1 MIERYS
7 TPEMA
12 AIWTDEARMA
22 AWLQVELAVC
32 EAWAR
37 IGRIPEDALA
47 EIKAKAAFDVDRVC
61 EIEQVT
67 QHDVIAFVSCVAE
80 NVGECSKYIHY
91 GLTSSDVLDTGLALQ
106 LRAAG
111 ALLVEEA
118 TKLGR
123 ILQRRALEHRDTVM
137 MGRTHGVHAEPITF
151 GMVLGLWAFEVKRG
165 LERVQRA
172 TQQVSVGKISGAVG
186 TYANVDP
193 QVEQVAMSLL
203 DLGSAPIST
212 QIVQRDRHAEFMAAL
227 ALLATTIE
235 KIALQVRH
243 YQRTEVLEAEEYFA
257 PGQKGS
263 SAMPHKRNPIIS
275 ERLCGQARIIRG
287 NMLAA
292 FENVALWHE
301 RDISHSSAERII
313 LPDATT
319 LLDYMLV
326 RMTGLI
332 EGLVIRSERMRENIA
347 RGLGL
352 HASSRVLLALVDKGG
367 LSREE
372 AYAIVQRAALRAADE
387 RSPLRDLLAVDPVV
401 AQRLSLTDL
410 DACFDDARF
419 LRHVPEVIAR
429 LDAIDPARREGGA
442 VEGGARVGPDGV
454 PPAGA
459 GS

>member
-1 MIERYS
+1 VIERYS

-12 AIWTDEARMA
+12 ALWTDEARMA
-22 AWLQVELAVC
+22 TWLQVELAVC

-37 IGRIPEDALA
+37 IGRIPEEALA
-47 EIKAKAAFDVDRVC
+47 EIKTKAAFDVDRVC
-61 EIEQVT
+61 EIEETT

-80 NVGECSKYIHY
+80 NVGECSKYVHY

-111 ALLVEEA
+111 ALLEEE
-118 TKLGR
+118 TRKLGR

-137 MGRTHGVHAEPITF
+137 IGRTHGVHAEPITF

-165 LERVQRA
+165 LDRLERAV
-172 TQQVSVGKISGAVG
+172 QQVSVGKISGVVG
-186 TYANVDP
+186 NYANVDP
-193 QVEQVAMSLL
+193 QVEQITMSIL

-275 ERLCGQARIIRG
+275 ERLCGQARVIRA
-287 NMLAA
+287 NMLTA
-292 FENVALWHE
+292 FENVPLWHE

-313 LPDATT
+313 LPDSTI
-319 LLDYMLV
+319 LLHYMLKKACWLV
-326 RMTGLI
+326 DKLNVYSDNMAANMNKSFGLPY
-332 EGLVIRSERMRENIA
+332 SQ
-347 RGLGL
+347 
-352 HASSRVLLALVDKGG
+352 RVLLALVQTGMLRDD
-367 LSREE
+367 
-372 AYAIVQRAALRAADE
+372 AYAVVQRSAMRAWGEKTSFQELLKAD
-387 RSPLRDLLAVDPVV
+387 PQV
-401 AQRLSLTDL
+401 AEKLTPAEIE
-410 DACFDDARF
+410 ACFDPGYQ
-419 LRHVPEVIAR
+419 LRNMGVIFDRVA
-429 LDAIDPARREGGA
+429 AIEW
-442 VEGGARVGPDGV
+442 
-454 PPAGA
+454 
-459 GS
+459 

>member
-12 AIWTDEARMA
+12 AVWTDQARMA

-37 IGRIPEDALA
+37 IGKIPEEAVA

-61 EIEQVT
+61 EIEETT

-111 ALLVEEA
+111 ALLEEE
-118 TKLGR
+118 TIKLGR
-123 ILQRRALEHRDTVM
+123 VLQRRSLEHRDTVM
-137 MGRTHGVHAEPITF
+137 IGRTHGVHAEPITF
-151 GMVLGLWAFEVKRG
+151 GMVLGLWAFEVERG
-165 LERVQRA
+165 LRRLQRA
-172 TQQVSVGKISGAVG
+172 TQQVAVGKISGAVG
-186 TYANVDP
+186 NYANIDP
-193 QVEQVAMSLL
+193 QVEQITMSIL
-203 DLGSAPIST
+203 DLGAAPIST
-212 QIVQRDRHAEFMAAL
+212 QVVQRDRHAEFMAAL

-275 ERLCGQARIIRG
+275 ERLCGQARVIRG
-287 NMLAA
+287 NMVAA

-313 LPDATT
+313 LPDSTI
-319 LLDYMLV
+319 LLHYMLKKACWLV
-326 RMTGLI
+326 DKLNVYPENMAANVDKSFGLI
-332 EGLVIRSERMRENIA
+332 YSQ
-347 RGLGL
+347 
-352 HASSRVLLALVDKGG
+352 RVLLALVEAGMLRDD
-367 LSREE
+367 
-372 AYAIVQRAALRAADE
+372 AYAVVQRSAMKAWEEKTPFLELLKAD
-387 RSPLRDLLAVDPVV
+387 PQVTD
-401 AQRLSLTDL
+401 RLSKTDL
-410 DACFDDARF
+410 EACFDPSYL
-419 LRHVPEVIAR
+419 LRNMG
-429 LDAIDPARREGGA
+429 AIFD
-442 VEGGARVGPDGV
+442 RV
-454 PPAGA
+454 AA
-459 GS
+459 LEW

>member
-80 NVGECSKYIHY
+80 NVGECSKYVHY

-111 ALLVEEA
+111 ALLVEE
-118 TKLGR
+118 TVNLGR
-123 ILQRRALEHRDTVM
+123 ILQRRALEQRDTVM
-137 MGRTHGVHAEPITF
+137 VGRTHGVHAEPITF
-151 GMVLGLWAFEVKRG
+151 GMVLGLWAFEVKRD
-165 LERVQRA
+165 LERLQRA
-172 TQQVSVGKISGAVG
+172 IRQVSVGKISGAVG
-186 TYANVDP
+186 NYASVDP
-193 QVEQVAMSLL
+193 QVEQIAMSIL

-275 ERLCGQARIIRG
+275 ERLCGQARIIRA

-313 LPDATT
+313 LPDSTI
-319 LLDYMLV
+319 LLHYMLKKACWLV
-326 RMTGLI
+326 DRLDIHPENMLANLEKSFGL
-332 EGLVIRSERMRENIA
+332 LYSQ
-347 RGLGL
+347 
-352 HASSRVLLALVDKGG
+352 RVLLALVEAGMLRDD
-367 LSREE
+367 
-372 AYAIVQRAALRAADE
+372 AYAVVQRSAMKAWE
-387 RSPLRDLLAVDPVV
+387 EKTSFKDLLKADGEVT
-401 AQRLSLTDL
+401 ARLPAGEL
-410 DACFDDARF
+410 DACFDPTYQ
-419 LRHVPEVIAR
+419 LRNMGVIF
-429 LDAIDPARREGGA
+429 D
-442 VEGGARVGPDGV
+442 RV
-454 PPAGA
+454 AA
-459 GS
+459 LEW

>member
-12 AIWTDEARMA
+12 AVWTDEARMA

-32 EAWAR
+32 EAWTR
-37 IGRIPEDALA
+37 LGRIPDDALL

-61 EIEQVT
+61 EIEQTT

-91 GLTSSDVLDTGLALQ
+91 GLTSSDVLDSGLALQ

-111 ALLVEEA
+111 ALLEEE
-118 TKLGR
+118 TVKLGR
-123 ILQRRALEHRDTVM
+123 ILQKRALEHRDTLM

-151 GMVLGLWAFEVKRG
+151 GMVLGLWAFEVQRG
-165 LERVQRA
+165 LRRLQRA
-172 TQQVSVGKISGAVG
+172 VQQVAVGKISGAVG
-186 TYANVDP
+186 NYANVDP
-193 QVEQVAMSLL
+193 EVERIAMSVL

-212 QIVQRDRHAEFMAAL
+212 QVVQRDRHAEFMAAL
-227 ALLATTIE
+227 ALLAATIE

-275 ERLCGQARIIRG
+275 ERLCGQARVIRA

-301 RDISHSSAERII
+301 RDISHSSVERVI
-313 LPDATT
+313 LPDSTI
-319 LLDYMLV
+319 LLHYMLKKACWLV
-326 RMTGLI
+326 EKLNVYPQNMAANLEKSYGL
-332 EGLVIRSERMRENIA
+332 LYSQ
-347 RGLGL
+347 
-352 HASSRVLLALVDKGG
+352 RVLLALVEAGMLRDD
-367 LSREE
+367 
-372 AYAIVQRAALRAADE
+372 AYAVVQRSAMRAWEEKTSFKELLRADAEVMDH
-387 RSPLRDLLAVDPVV
+387 LAEVE
-401 AQRLSLTDL
+401 LE
-410 DACFDDARF
+410 ACFDPGYQ
-419 LRHVPEVIAR
+419 LRNMGVIF
-429 LDAIDPARREGGA
+429 D
-442 VEGGARVGPDGV
+442 RV
-454 PPAGA
+454 AA
-459 GS
+459 LEW